1 MNNIT
6 ACLLVTIQPCMRE
19 SEHHHCMFTGYT
31 IAFDALPT
39 IFTGYNIAFDALP
52 TMFTGYNI
60 AFDALPT
67 MFTGYNIA
75 FDALPTMF
83 TGYSIAF
90 DALPTPM
97 CILSTFP
104 IHPGWFLTG
113 KNKCVLCHD
122 RC

>member
-1 MNNIT
+1 MS
-6 ACLLVTIQPCMRE
+6 E
-19 SEHHHCMFTGYT
+19 SEHHHYMFTGYT

-39 IFTGYNIAFDALP
+39 IL
-52 TMFTGYNI
+52 
-60 AFDALPT
+60 
-67 MFTGYNIA
+67 TGYNIA

-97 CILSTFP
+97 DSVCILSTFP
-104 IHPGWFLTG
+104 IRPDSFLMG